1 MSNGSIDRMFMRGK
15 GVDFMNRPVQDWAR
29 RPGNEDENRSIRKMP
44 PPTSTTNISWRAV
57 GRRLGLGHHTAVK
70 QGEGEGEPHGQK
82 KDGLAASRVELVGC
96 CLQPPKK
103 RGLLRAYLLHTYSVL
118 LIVFL
123 F

>member
-44 PPTSTTNISWRAV
+44 PPPTSTTDISWRAV
-57 GRRLGLGHHTAVK
+57 GRRLGLGHHTGVK

-82 KDGLAASRVELVGC
+82 KDG
-96 CLQPPKK
+96 
-103 RGLLRAYLLHTYSVL
+103 
-118 LIVFL
+118 
-123 F
+123 